1 MAGRCRWFSIKAGD
15 SGGESCSLEEQSNG
29 LKEDRMTV
37 ASHVSELQKKHQAL
51 SEAVEAAQRRPGF
64 DDMEITRMKREKM
77 RLKEEISRLSPAQ

>member
-1 MAGRCRWFSIKAGD
+1 
-15 SGGESCSLEEQSNG
+15 
-29 LKEDRMTV
+29 MTV